1 MADAEHVTDFLKV
14 ETHFLNLHGKMNCP
28 ICFEDNDMY
37 TMTCGHHICHLCEI
51 NMRVA
56 ATPTHLGRFIQCPL
70 CRAVETSQDKRSTQ
84 SYEAE
89 LALMYAPKRQRPRAP
104 RAPEITWAAIGI
116 MFSLCFYSVMTA
128 FIVFTT

>member
-1 MADAEHVTDFLKV
+1 
-14 ETHFLNLHGKMNCP
+14 
-28 ICFEDNDMY
+28 
-37 TMTCGHHICHLCEI
+37 MTCGHHICHFCEI

-89 LALMYAPKRQRPRAP
+89 LALMYAPKRPRAP